1 MTGDREA
8 VARKV
13 AAETGI
19 DTVVAQALPH
29 DKLAYVMREIG
40 AGRQPLVVGDGLN
53 DVLAIKA
60 GSTRI
65 AMGERGVDIAIAS
78 ADVVLLGDDLKR
90 IPTCIRRPP
99 IREWRSTPL
108 HHHPPL
114 RRRRC
119 APAEPGR
126 AAPSV
131 RRSRY
136 GINRS
141 SSGELKTRCG
151 S

>member
-1 MTGDREA
+1 MPSA
-8 VARKV
+8 VLVELRGLGLARKV

-19 DTVVAQALPH
+19 DTVVAQAPPH
-29 DKLAYVMREIG
+29 DKLDYVMREVG
-40 AGRQPLVVGDGLN
+40 AGRHPLV
-53 DVLAIKA
+53 
-60 GSTRI
+60 
-65 AMGERGVDIAIAS
+65 
-78 ADVVLLGDDLKR
+78 
-90 IPTCIRRPP
+90 
-99 IREWRSTPL
+99 EWRSTPL
-108 HHHPPL
+108 HRRPPL

-119 APAEPGR
+119 APPEPGR